1 MSKAATCP
9 YCFEHVPAHSSL
21 CSGCGAR
28 KYWGSN
34 RFEKSAYAALGAAFG
49 LVLSVT
55 FGFEGEQIVGATML
69 GTLFLTSFVM
79 YRKRQ
84 EVRFSARG

>member
-9 YCFEHVPAHSSL
+9 YCFEHVPEGAAH
-21 CSGCGAR
+21 CKGCGAR

-34 RFEKSAYAALGAAFG
+34 RFEKTAYAALGAAFG
-49 LVLSVT
+49 LVLSIT
-55 FGFEGEQIVGATML
+55 FGLEETQIIGATVL

-79 YRKRQ
+79 YKKRQ
-84 EVRFSARG
+84 EVRFSSQG